1 MPIRPENK
9 HLYPKN
15 WKEIRKDILKRANNC
30 CEFCGMPN
38 KSLLMYRD
46 KKIHS
51 IIKPTDF
58 IYDLHKNN
66 LCAKTWLGCEN
77 RQLVRYR
84 LALVVLTI
92 AHIDQDP
99 TNNDYSNL
107 RALCQKCHN
116 TLDAPFRAK
125 HRKENR
131 SKR

>member
-1 MPIRPENK
+1 
-9 HLYPKN
+9 
-15 WKEIRKDILKRANNC
+15 
-30 CEFCGMPN
+30 MPN

-58 IYDLHKNN
+58 VYDLYKNN

>member
-1 MPIRPENK
+1 MPIKPENK
-9 HLYPKN
+9 HLYPEN
-15 WKEIRKDILKRANNC
+15 WKEIRKDILERANHC
-30 CEFCGMPN
+30 CEFCGVPN
-38 KSLLMYRD
+38 KSLLMYKD
-46 KKIHS
+46 KKIHI

-58 IYDLHKNN
+58 EYGLGKY
-66 LCAKTWLGCEN
+66 CAKSWLEYKNKKWIRC
-77 RQLVRYR
+77 R
-84 LALVVLTI
+84 LATVVLTI

-131 SKR
+131 SK